1 MKRVVLAAAVL
12 LAGLAVALV
21 PSGQA
26 GAGGF
31 AVTTLDPLSAITPDE
46 PTPVGFTIR
55 QHGVTPVA
63 LDDVRLIVYTEGG
76 GKTNVFP
83 ARAEGPLGHYVADV
97 VLPAGTH
104 RWEVMQGW
112 FGPQDLGP
120 LVVATGGGAAPTG
133 DDGRRWPE
141 PVRYGLLALT
151 AASAIVF
158 VAALAGLPRPRR
170 RPRRSAVA

>member
-1 MKRVVLAAAVL
+1 MIVGARDKAHVASNAAIA
-12 LAGLAVALV
+12 ALRLD
-21 PSGQA
+21 A
-26 GAGGF
+26 EDHA
-31 AVTTLDPLSAITPDE
+31 AIDTVTC
-46 PTPVGFTIR
+46 
-55 QHGVTPVA
+55 
-63 LDDVRLIVYTEGG
+63 
-76 GKTNVFP
+76 
-83 ARAEGPLGHYVADV
+83 RAEGPLGHYVADV

-120 LVVATGGGAAPTG
+120 LVVATGGGVAPTG

-158 VAALAGLPRPRR
+158 VAALAGMPRPRR

>member
-1 MKRVVLAAAVL
+1 MKRVVLSVL
-12 LAGLAVALV
+12 VVFVGLAVALV

-31 AVTTLDPLSAITPDE
+31 AVTTLDPLPAITPDE
-46 PTPVGFTIR
+46 PATVGFTIR

-63 LDDVRLIVYTEGG
+63 LDGVRLMVRPAEGG
-76 GKTNVFP
+76 PTTVFN

-97 VLPAGTH
+97 VVPAGTY
-104 RWEVMQGW
+104 RWEVIQGM

-120 LVVATGGGAAPTG
+120 LVVATGGATTPAGG
-133 DDGRRWPE
+133 DGRRWPE

-151 AASAIVF
+151 VLSAVVF
-158 VAALAGLPRPRR
+158 VGALAGFPRPRR
-170 RPRRSAVA
+170 RPAAA

>member
-1 MKRVVLAAAVL
+1 MKRVVLSLLVVL
-12 LAGLAVALV
+12 VGLAVALA

-31 AVTTLDPLSAITPDE
+31 AVTTLDPLSALTPDE
-46 PTPVGFTIR
+46 PNAVGFTVR

-63 LDDVRLIVYTEGG
+63 VDGVRLVVHPDDGG
-76 GKTNVFP
+76 ATAVFP

-97 VLPAGTH
+97 VVPAGTY
-104 RWEVMQGW
+104 RWEVIQGW

-120 LVVATGGGAAPTG
+120 VVVATGGGVTPSG
-133 DDGRRWPE
+133 GDGRRWSE

-151 AASAIVF
+151 AVSAVVF
-158 VAALAGLPRPRR
+158 VAALAGFPRLRR
-170 RPRRSAVA
+170 RPVPA

>member
-1 MKRVVLAAAVL
+1 MKRVVLAVAVL
-12 LAGLAVALV
+12 LAWLAVALV

-63 LDDVRLIVYTEGG
+63 LDDVRLIVHTEGG
-76 GKTNVFP
+76 GKINVFP

-120 LVVATGGGAAPTG
+120 LVVATGGGVAPTG

>member
-1 MKRVVLAAAVL
+1 MKRVVLAVVVVL
-12 LAGLAVALV
+12 VGLAAALV

-31 AVTTLDPLSAITPDE
+31 AVTTLDPLPEITPDE
-46 PTPVGFTIR
+46 PAEVGFTIR

-63 LDDVRLIVYTEGG
+63 VDDVRLMLHPEDGG
-76 GKTNVFP
+76 STVMFD

-97 VLPAGTH
+97 VVPAGTH
-104 RWEVMQGW
+104 RWEVIQGW

-120 LVVATGGGAAPTG
+120 LVVAAGRGALPTGG
-133 DDGRRWPE
+133 DDRRWPE

-151 AASAIVF
+151 VASAVVF
-158 VAALAGLPRPRR
+158 VAALAGVPRPRR
-170 RPRRSAVA
+170 RPAAA

>member
-1 MKRVVLAAAVL
+1 MKRVVLAAVVL

-31 AVTTLDPLSAITPDE
+31 AVTTLDPLSAVTPDE

-63 LDDVRLIVYTEGG
+63 LDGVRLIVHTADGG
-76 GKTNVFP
+76 PTTAFP

-97 VLPAGTH
+97 VLPVGTH
-104 RWEVMQGW
+104 RWEVIQGW

-120 LVVATGGGAAPTG
+120 LVVAIGGGVAPTG

-141 PVRYGLLALT
+141 PVRYGLLAMT

-158 VAALAGLPRPRR
+158 VAALAGLPRR
-170 RPRRSAVA
+170 RPRRPAVA